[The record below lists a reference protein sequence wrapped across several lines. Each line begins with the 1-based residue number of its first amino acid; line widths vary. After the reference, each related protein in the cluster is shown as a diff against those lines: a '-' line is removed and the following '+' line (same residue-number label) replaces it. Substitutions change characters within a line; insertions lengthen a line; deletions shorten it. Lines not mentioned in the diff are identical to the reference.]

1 VALSPVG
8 AATAVAPAPVSP
20 SALSQYLQSQLCSA
34 ITEPI
39 LVEPPRLRVP
49 RRSRAVESTSSQ
61 PRRSG
66 RLAAKSRCRAFN
78 PIVQAQNVLMAKL
91 GVRQQDQASQADA
104 EGDFDEYMALFD
116 GPLSESKREAIRM
129 LFPAGSA
136 IEGIQLVEGV
146 ELEV

>member
-1 VALSPVG
+1 
-8 AATAVAPAPVSP
+8 
-20 SALSQYLQSQLCSA
+20 
-34 ITEPI
+34 
-39 LVEPPRLRVP
+39 
-49 RRSRAVESTSSQ
+49 
-61 PRRSG
+61 
-66 RLAAKSRCRAFN
+66 
-78 PIVQAQNVLMAKL
+78 VQAQNVLMAKL